1 MLLGAKLA
9 LVVWGCAVKIFL
21 LLCCMC
27 APSRVRSQSWVLA
40 GSQVSLSPLMGE
52 RKKRNMYVWVTANSA
67 TEGGCQCEFVFG
79 LDGTESHILFNISTQ
94 QQQFTG
100 VVHLQSVPENK
111 PK

>member
-1 MLLGAKLA
+1 
-9 LVVWGCAVKIFL
+9 
-21 LLCCMC
+21 
-27 APSRVRSQSWVLA
+27 
-40 GSQVSLSPLMGE
+40 
-52 RKKRNMYVWVTANSA
+52 MYVWVTANSA